1 VQDIID
7 ATRHSED
14 EPTGGEVR
22 TRAMREIFTGLPWWV
37 KWIAVP
43 VIALVVFGGLIM
55 SVVGFVIGLLFK
67 VLVFV
72 ALVGGLIYVVR
83 KFTSSSSSRG
93 DW

>member
-1 VQDIID
+1 MAVRDIV
-7 ATRHSED
+7 A
-14 EPTGGEVR
+14 G
-22 TRAMREIFTGLPWWV
+22 MPWWV

-43 VIALVVFGGLIM
+43 VIAIVVFGGLIA
-55 SVVGFVIGLLFK
+55 SVLSFVISLLFK

-72 ALVGGLIYVVR
+72 VLVGGLIFVVR